1 MASQEV
7 PDTMPINQEVST
19 MINQS
24 TTDKLIEMRL
34 TAMADA
40 FRIQMDD
47 NSMKD
52 ISFED
57 RFGMLVDVE
66 YTGRKNNR
74 LKRIIRNAELEQPD
88 ACIAGIDYRSGRKL
102 NKELI
107 NRLAT
112 CEYIAEYRNIFIT
125 GAPGSGK
132 TYMACAFGMEACKQY
147 YTVKYVRLPDLLL
160 DLEAARNDGT
170 FTKVLSK
177 YTKPLLL
184 IIDEWLLLKLNESE
198 SKNLFEL
205 IHKRRKK
212 SSTIFCSQF
221 REEGWYDRLG
231 GDDNPLADAIM
242 DRIVYDAYKINIE
255 SIDPSKDISMR
266 EVYGIDQNMIQ

>member
-1 MASQEV
+1 
-7 PDTMPINQEVST
+7 

-24 TTDKLIEMRL
+24 TIDKLIEMRL
-34 TAMADA
+34 TSMADA
-40 FRIQMDD
+40 FRIQENDTT
-47 NSMKD
+47 MKD
-52 ISFED
+52 VSFDD

-66 YTGRKNNR
+66 YTSRKNNR
-74 LKRIIRNAELEQPD
+74 LKRLIRKAELEQTD

-112 CEYIAEYRNIFIT
+112 CEYITEYRNLFIT
-125 GAPGSGK
+125 GATGSGK

-147 YTVKYVRLPDLLL
+147 YSVKYVRLPDLLL
-160 DLEAARNDGT
+160 ELEASRNDGN
-170 FTKVLSK
+170 FIKVLSK

-221 REEGWYDRLG
+221 REEGWYERLG

-255 SIDPSKDISMR
+255 SIDPSKDVSMR
-266 EVYGIDQNMIQ
+266 EVYGLDPANAQ